1 MEFFNFLLQNPQ
13 LLLTQRIV
21 EILGM
26 WDALKSA
33 GRGTTGLSFLSRLLP
48 PAETLEPEDKGGKNH
63 KVGVLT
69 RPGQTGREEKCAA
82 AQGRDGRA
90 EPGRSLR
97 PCPAPSS
104 LAGHL
109 PSVMWS
115 KPCSAL
121 VGSRES
127 RCQERC

>member
-1 MEFFNFLLQNPQ
+1 MEFFNFSLQNPE

-26 WDALKSA
+26 WDALKSP

-69 RPGQTGREEKCAA
+69 RPRQTGREEKCAA
-82 AQGRDGRA
+82 AQSRDGRA
-90 EPGRSLR
+90 EPGGSLR
-97 PCPAPSS
+97 PCPARVPWQVTSP
-104 LAGHL
+104 L
-109 PSVMWS
+109 
-115 KPCSAL
+115 
-121 VGSRES
+121 
-127 RCQERC
+127 